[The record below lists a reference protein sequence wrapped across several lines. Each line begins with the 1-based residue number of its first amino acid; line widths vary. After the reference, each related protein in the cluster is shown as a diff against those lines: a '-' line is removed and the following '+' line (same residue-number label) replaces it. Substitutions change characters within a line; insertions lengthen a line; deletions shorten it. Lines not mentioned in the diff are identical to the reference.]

1 MLKVA
6 ILGAGRIAQIHS
18 KSAFLNTQCELKL
31 IADPWK
37 EGVDKLASELN
48 CEAGYDYYEAITR
61 DDIDAV
67 VIATATDL
75 HVDLMLHAVKHKK
88 PVLCEKPIDLDFQRS
103 IAAVEEIQSHN
114 GKVMLAF
121 NRRFDEDTIAIK
133 NAIMNNEIGNV
144 RQVIITSRD
153 PGMQPVE
160 YMKTSGGI
168 FKDMTIHD
176 FDTARHILGEEPV
189 EIFATASRLVDE
201 ELETINDYDTCSITL
216 KTKSG
221 KQCIINNCRE
231 AVYGYDQRIEVLGSQ
246 GLLKTQNHRPSTLK
260 KYTQDFTGSQQPL
273 LNFFLE
279 RYVDSYRKELDVFVA
294 CLVNGQEF
302 PTSLF
307 DGLQALYLAVC
318 AMESVESNKAITI
331 NPEGPSKSLAA

>member
-48 CEAGYDYYEAITR
+48 CESCYDYYEAIDR
-61 DDIDAV
+61 DDIDAI

-75 HVDLMLHAVKHKK
+75 HVDLMMHAVKNKK

-103 IAAVEEIQSHN
+103 IDAVEKIQQN
-114 GKVMLAF
+114 GGQVMLAF
-121 NRRFDEDTIAIK
+121 NRRFDEDTIALK
-133 NAIMNNEIGNV
+133 AALENNEIGSV

-153 PGMQPVE
+153 PGMQPVV

-176 FDTARHILGEEPV
+176 FDTARFILGEEPV

-201 ELETINDYDTCSITL
+201 ELVTINDYDTCSITL
-216 KTKSG
+216 KTASG

-231 AVYGYDQRIEVLGSQ
+231 AVYGYDQRIEVLGSL

-260 KYTQDFTGSQQPL
+260 KYAKDFTGSQQPL

-279 RYVDSYRKELDVFVA
+279 RYTSSYRNEFDTFISS
-294 CLVNGQEF
+294 LVSQEEF

-318 AMESVESNKAITI
+318 AMESVESGKAIAI
-331 NPEGPSKSLAA
+331 NPEGPAKSLAA

>member
-18 KSAFLNTQCELKL
+18 KSAFLNAQCELKL

-37 EGVDKLASELN
+37 EGVDKLAKELN
-48 CEAGYDYYEAITR
+48 CGASYDYYEAIAR

-75 HVDLMLHAVKHKK
+75 HVDLMLHAVQYKK

-103 IAAVEEIQSHN
+103 ISAVEEIQSYN

-133 NAIMNNEIGNV
+133 NAILNNEIGDI

-189 EIFATASRLVDE
+189 EIFATASRLVDA

-231 AVYGYDQRIEVLGSQ
+231 AVYGYDQRIEVLGSH

-260 KYTQDFTGSQQPL
+260 KYTEDFTGSQQPL

-279 RYVDSYRKELDVFVA
+279 RYIGSYRKEFDVFVA
-294 CLVNGQEF
+294 CLVEDQAF
-302 PTSLF
+302 PTNLF

-318 AMESVESNKAITI
+318 AMESVEGNKAII
-331 NPEGPSKSLAA
+331 VNPEGPSQSSSA

>member
-1 MLKVA
+1 MLRVA

-18 KSAFLNTQCELKL
+18 KSAFLNNQCELTL

-37 EGVDKLASELN
+37 EGVDKLAKELN
-48 CEAGYDYYEAITR
+48 CEAVYDYYEAINR

-75 HVDLMLHAVKHKK
+75 HVDLMLQAVKCKK
-88 PVLCEKPIDLDFQRS
+88 PVLCEKPIDLDFDRS
-103 IAAVEEIQSHN
+103 IAAVQEIQSHN
-114 GKVMLAF
+114 GQVMLAF

-133 NAIMNNEIGNV
+133 NAILNDEIGEV

-231 AVYGYDQRIEVLGSQ
+231 AVYGYDQRIEVLGSH

-260 KYTQDFTGSQQPL
+260 KYTHDFTSSQQPL

-279 RYVDSYRKELDVFVA
+279 RYVESYRKEFDVFVA
-294 CLVNGQEF
+294 CIVDAQEF
-302 PTSLF
+302 PTNLF

-318 AMESVESNKAITI
+318 AMESVENNKAINI
-331 NPEGPSKSLAA
+331 NPQGPTKSIAA

>member
-1 MLKVA
+1 MLRVA

-18 KSAFLNTQCELKL
+18 KSAFLNSQCELKL

-37 EGVDKLASELN
+37 EGVEKLANELN
-48 CEAGYDYYEAITR
+48 CEACYDYYEAIDR
-61 DDIDAV
+61 DDVDAV

-75 HVDLMLHAVKHKK
+75 HVDLMLHAVKRKK
-88 PVLCEKPIDLDFQRS
+88 PVLCEKPIDLDFERS
-103 IAAVEEIQSHN
+103 IAAVQEIQSYN

-133 NAIMNNEIGNV
+133 EAILNNEIGEI

-176 FDTARHILGEEPV
+176 FDTARHILGEEPI

-201 ELETINDYDTCSITL
+201 ELATINDYDTCSITL
-216 KTKSG
+216 KTQSG

-231 AVYGYDQRIEVLGSQ
+231 AVYGYDQRIEVLGSH

-260 KYTQDFTGSQQPL
+260 KYTQEFTSSQKPL

-279 RYVDSYRKELDVFVA
+279 RYTSSYRNEFNVFVSS
-294 CLVNGQEF
+294 LVEEKEF
-302 PTSLF
+302 PTNLF

-318 AMESVESNKAITI
+318 AMESVESNKVITV
-331 NPEGPSKSLAA
+331 NPKGPSKSLAA